1 MKLISHWLVC
11 ATPLKNAIDRYE
23 KLIEILECS
32 CYFVIVCYMDGIFE
46 SLHILWLL
54 DEFRS
59 FVSFRSPSLLFLICW
74 NLLVFFTSV
83 SPLRRKYIV
92 EMKSNRCYI
101 WHLTPFSW
109 CAFDSSVDSSQM
121 KPRNFTNG
129 SWHHTKVL
137 NLTLLT
143 TTITETK
150 TTTTTTTEMM
160 LLLTL
165 QCVKHLPRNDESQ
178 FLAQCSEVNVRH
190 V

>member
-59 FVSFRSPSLLFLICW
+59 FVSFAFALISYMLKSTRFFHFCFAFATKIYCW
-74 NLLVFFTSV
+74 NEIQPLLYMASYTIFMMRVR
-83 SPLRRKYIV
+83 LI
-92 EMKSNRCYI
+92 
-101 WHLTPFSW
+101 
-109 CAFDSSVDSSQM
+109 VDSSQM